1 MTKVKILRGEN
12 GPAFVN
18 EVNEF
23 VKGKNVVSITHAAT
37 YVNTVYNPSGTPIT
51 GTFYDSVMVVYKED

>member
-1 MTKVKILRGEN
+1 MTKIKIFRGEN
-12 GPAFVN
+12 GPTFIN

-23 VKGKNVVSITHAAT
+23 VKGKNIVDITHAVT

-51 GTFYDSVMVVYKED
+51 GTFYDSVMIVYKED